1 MKSVLFIDPPAF
13 ATTVAALADPSLRR
27 RPVAI
32 APLGADR
39 AVVRA
44 VSREAAALGVTR
56 GMAVALA
63 RRVCPDLVVLPP
75 EPRQWA
81 RAHRALHAILA
92 RVAPVIE
99 PRGYGH
105 AYLDITGTERLFG
118 PAVDVARRLEREA
131 RAELGIPLAVG
142 VAVNKLVSETAA
154 AVVKREAGADIWPV
168 AHGREAPFLAPEAVA
183 VLPDVPT
190 RVRERL
196 DDYHLVRVG
205 QVAAIGE
212 QALQTAFGREG
223 RTLHRHAHGIDL
235 RPVIPPEIQ
244 AECRVGHTLATD
256 TNDRRALHALL
267 RPMAERL
274 GRRLRERSFAA
285 GRLVIAIRH
294 VDDATA
300 SRGITLPPGVLDL
313 DLWRAACRALDAART
328 RRTAVRSLA
337 LIADRLHDGHGQLD
351 LWGDPIAEIKPKD
364 VALQRAMDQMRRAEG
379 GRRRVKGGG

>member
-1 MKSVLFIDPPAF
+1 MDHPKPSGP
-13 ATTVAALADPSLRR
+13 TRKAAR
-27 RPVAI
+27 
-32 APLGADR
+32 
-39 AVVRA
+39 
-44 VSREAAALGVTR
+44 T
-56 GMAVALA
+56 
-63 RRVCPDLVVLPP
+63 C
-75 EPRQWA
+75 
-81 RAHRALHAILA
+81 RALVNAPGLPFADHLPEDRILA
-92 RVAPVIE
+92 LVKASGASFRQ
-99 PRGYGH
+99 
-105 AYLDITGTERLFG
+105 RLFG

-168 AHGREAPFLAPEAVA
+168 AHGHEAPFLAPEAVA

-274 GRRLRERSFAA
+274 GRRLRERGFAA

-313 DLWRAACRALDAART
+313 DLWRAACRPRCAICLRWPASSGGPART
-328 RRTAVRSLA
+328 RCSRPPPT
-337 LIADRLHDGHGQLD
+337 
-351 LWGDPIAEIKPKD
+351 
-364 VALQRAMDQMRRAEG
+364 
-379 GRRRVKGGG
+379 

>member
-1 MKSVLFIDPPAF
+1 
-13 ATTVAALADPSLRR
+13 VAALGITRR
-27 RPVAI
+27 
-32 APLGADR
+32 
-39 AVVRA
+39 
-44 VSREAAALGVTR
+44 
-56 GMAVALA
+56 MAVALA

-154 AVVKREAGADIWPV
+154 AVVKREAGTDIWPV
-168 AHGREAPFLAPEAVA
+168 AHGHEAPFLAPEAVA
-183 VLPDVPT
+183 VLPDVPA

-223 RTLHRHAHGIDL
+223 RTLHRHAHGVDL

-274 GRRLRERSFAA
+274 GRRLRERGFAA
-285 GRLVIAIRH
+285 GRLVVALRH

-337 LIADRLHDGHGQLD
+337 LIADRLYDGHGQLD

-364 VALQRAMDQMRRAEG
+364 VALQRAMDSVRARTG
-379 GRRRVKGGG
+379 GRHRPSPGG